1 MSSFPPP
8 GIAEPPVSAEVA
20 RRAVEWMLELQGES
34 VPARVRD
41 EWRRW
46 RSAHPEHERAW
57 RRIES
62 VDAALGPLAAP
73 GHAAI
78 ARATLEAAAPLRRRQ
93 AVRAL
98 TALLF
103 TGGGAWLAAEQTPWR
118 EWTADHRTGTGE
130 RRRIV
135 LDDGTALVLNSG
147 SAVDIRYGAAERRIR
162 LIAGEVLVTSAK
174 DAAAR
179 PLLVETA
186 DGEARALGT
195 VFSVRR
201 LPEASLLAV
210 FEGAVALRP
219 RQAAGDTRV
228 LQAGEATR
236 FTATGVDAPHALETG
251 SAAWTEG
258 LIVARGM
265 RLADFLAELSR
276 HAAQPIRC
284 DPAIAGLRISGT
296 YPLADI
302 DKVLDTLSATLSL
315 EIQTVTRFWGLR
327 ATEVLLVPRSSTARA
342 PQR

>member
-1 MSSFPPP
+1 MSSLPPS

-20 RRAVEWMLELQGES
+20 RRAVEWMLELQGDA

-46 RSAHPEHERAW
+46 RAAHPEHERAW

-73 GHAAI
+73 GHAA
-78 ARATLEAAAPLRRRQ
+78 L
-93 AVRAL
+93 AL

-186 DGEARALGT
+186 HGEAQALGT

-219 RQAAGDTRV
+219 RQATGDTRV

-296 YPLADI
+296 YPLADV

-327 ATEVLLVPRSSTARA
+327 ATEVVLVPRSRTARA